1 MPGRGGWTAAGWTCR
16 VPLNC
21 GRLSF
26 PQSLTSAAFPFSFQ
40 IASSLSKELCALVFG
55 VNTFLATV
63 LKTIITLIV
72 SDKRGLGLPVHS
84 QVSPLRPRCPGD
96 AVVWAAASPTPRAWG
111 CRSTVGGRGVVCRAG
126 WAFPARRTDWSGA
139 GRGGAARCPLTS
151 AAAQVLSV
159 LFGGALTSL
168 HRPPCRLVSQEGWRP
183 GREPFPWWS
192 LLTALI

>member
-1 MPGRGGWTAAGWTCR
+1 MPWNHRETFRTSSWGHTCPQSWIHGAGSRARARGWTAAGWTCR
-16 VPLNC
+16 VSLNC

-84 QVSPLRPRCPGD
+84 QVSPLQPRCPGD
-96 AVVWAAASPTPRAWG
+96 AGVWAAASPTPRAWG
-111 CRSTVGGRGVVCRAG
+111 WPSTVGGGGLVCRAG
-126 WAFPARRTDWSGA
+126 WAFPAPRTDWSGA

-151 AAAQVLSV
+151 DLCGQPRCCLSF
-159 LFGGALTSL
+159 LEEL
-168 HRPPCRLVSQEGWRP
+168 
-183 GREPFPWWS
+183 
-192 LLTALI
+192 

>member
-84 QVSPLRPRCPGD
+84 QFFIYFVYFL
-96 AVVWAAASPTPRAWG
+96 
-111 CRSTVGGRGVVCRAG
+111 
-126 WAFPARRTDWSGA
+126 
-139 GRGGAARCPLTS
+139 
-151 AAAQVLSV
+151 V
-159 LFGGALTSL
+159 LFGVYLLGALVVVLRHFRDGRRAPQPPALSPAEEKAMQPLATLEQSL
-168 HRPPCRLVSQEGWRP
+168 QPE
-183 GREPFPWWS
+183 
-192 LLTALI
+192 AKA